1 MSTCS
6 KFLSWY
12 LSVSL
17 KKNKPAEELHI
28 MLIRGEAR
36 KPKDVVLFKD
46 GRRNLSNLISWEK
59 PQPTMGLFG

>member
-1 MSTCS
+1 
-6 KFLSWY
+6 
-12 LSVSL
+12 
-17 KKNKPAEELHI
+17 

-46 GRRNLSNLISWEK
+46 GRRNLLNLISWEK